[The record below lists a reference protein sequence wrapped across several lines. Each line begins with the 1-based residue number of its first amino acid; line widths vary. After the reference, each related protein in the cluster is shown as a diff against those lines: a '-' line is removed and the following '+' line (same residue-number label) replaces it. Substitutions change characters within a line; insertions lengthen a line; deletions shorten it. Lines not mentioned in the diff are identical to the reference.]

1 MILSAIHLGHKLDP
15 ATLDSL
21 SNSLSSLKLCVGEHT
36 CHVVLFLQ

>member
-21 SNSLSSLKLCVGEHT
+21 SNSLSSLMCR
-36 CHVVLFLQ
+36 